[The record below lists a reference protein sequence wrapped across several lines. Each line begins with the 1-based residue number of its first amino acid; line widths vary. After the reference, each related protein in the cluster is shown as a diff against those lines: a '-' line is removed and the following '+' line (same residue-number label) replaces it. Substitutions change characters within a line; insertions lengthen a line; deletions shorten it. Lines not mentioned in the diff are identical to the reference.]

1 MDDDRESRDGRLCEI
16 TMDGRTFPACTKRPK
31 QHVVFEV
38 SRHYIHA
45 WRCHRHRGTHQACE
59 PTRWS
64 EKRRLEFDVDRTPCP
79 AVSKFPEHF
88 FPQVVYFPTFN
99 IYLECLRNPEIFR
112 IGFATRELSRYVLKR
127 C

>member
-16 TMDGRTFPACTKRPK
+16 TMDGRTFPACIKRPK

-45 WRCHRHRGTHQACE
+45 WRCHRHRGTNQACE

-79 AVSKFPEHF
+79 AVSKFSDHF
-88 FPQVVYFPTFN
+88 IALFGSFASFDIDFEYLRASETFK
-99 IYLECLRNPEIFR
+99 
-112 IGFATRELSRYVLKR
+112 IGY
-127 C
+127 